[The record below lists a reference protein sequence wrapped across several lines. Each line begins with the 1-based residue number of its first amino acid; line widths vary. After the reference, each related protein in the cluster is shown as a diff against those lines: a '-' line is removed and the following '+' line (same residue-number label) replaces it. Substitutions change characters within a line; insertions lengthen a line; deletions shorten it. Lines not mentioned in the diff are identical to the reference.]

1 MTKKNIFADKSFLS
15 LNISDFIFYAR
26 IFENLVGGSTSSQQK
41 GCRGGG
47 GGGGAGVQRSEMVEG

>member
-26 IFENLVGGSTSSQQK
+26 IFENLVGGSTSPQQK
-41 GCRGGG
+41 GGR
-47 GGGGAGVQRSEMVEG
+47 GGGAGVQRSEMVEG